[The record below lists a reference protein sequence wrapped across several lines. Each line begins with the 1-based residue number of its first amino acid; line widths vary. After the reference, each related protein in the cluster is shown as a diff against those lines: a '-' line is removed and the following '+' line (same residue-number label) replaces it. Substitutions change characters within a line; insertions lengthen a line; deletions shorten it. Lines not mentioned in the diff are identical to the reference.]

1 MPTIPPLSIPAPQ
14 AAGSAIRLVHA
25 ALLLQGGI
33 AMAREFW
40 SGHPLETRDEPLVGA
55 SLHAHV
61 WKEDSRYP
69 LEWVLRVLGSLESF
83 CLRYGLDYLE
93 FLEQR
98 VLGLNGGSL
107 LSPRASLRFAGR
119 FLGSLLHSPDI
130 RLTTLRLL
138 DEASKSAP
146 AGGLV
151 AKLLRHE
158 RSGDRLTAWIRLD
171 AASSTPGLAESD
183 ICFWVAT
190 ALAQAPRRW
199 GAERFEEVET
209 LADMRSIEGVISA
222 TQQVGAP
229 TSSSRGWRHRG
240 KQLSSSVPLRDWLV
254 EEGLAA
260 DLPDAPDG
268 LVVQRIEEDW
278 ICPQRG
284 RLVLRRGSVLGA
296 PWGLFRIRWSL
307 DDTSPIVDALS
318 RLFLEATDDEE
329 SHPSW
334 SVAHGLHADLLE
346 SDRHR
351 LRFVYHTT
359 DETISCNGSHLLRGV
374 PAKILQ
380 KVLLAHTVTGRT
392 IFEHREFR
400 RDPDLNLDPANP
412 NLESRLR
419 LLAQRL
425 EERLP
430 ALRLAK
436 AGRGRFQMESS
447 IQIEYTEENGGT

>member
-1 MPTIPPLSIPAPQ
+1 
-14 AAGSAIRLVHA
+14 
-25 ALLLQGGI
+25 
-33 AMAREFW
+33 MAREFW
-40 SGHPLETRDEPLVGA
+40 SGHPLESLEEPLVGA
-55 SLHAHV
+55 SLHGHV

-93 FLEQR
+93 FLEKR

-119 FLGSLLHSPDI
+119 FLGSLLQSPDI

-151 AKLLRHE
+151 ARLLRHE
-158 RSGDRLTAWIRLD
+158 RDGDRLTAWIRLD
-171 AASSTPGLAESD
+171 VARETPGVAESD

-190 ALAQAPRRW
+190 ALSHAPLRW
-199 GAERFEEVET
+199 GAERFEDVET
-209 LADMRSIEGVISA
+209 LADMRSIEGVVSL

-229 TSSSRGWRHRG
+229 TPSTRGWRHRG
-240 KQLSSSVPLRDWLV
+240 RQLSSSVPLGEWLAQQ
-254 EEGLAA
+254 GLTML
-260 DLPDAPDG
+260 LPDAPEG
-268 LVVQRIEEDW
+268 VVVQRIEEDW
-278 ICPQRG
+278 VCPQRG

-296 PWGLFRIRWSL
+296 PFGLFRIRWSL

-318 RLFLEATDDEE
+318 RLFFEATDAEADNPQWE
-329 SHPSW
+329 
-334 SVAHGLHADLLE
+334 VAHKLHGDLLE

-359 DETISCNGSHLLRGV
+359 DETVSCNGSHLLRGV

-419 LLAQRL
+419 LLSQRL

-447 IQIEYTEENGGT
+447 IQIEYTEESGGA

>member
-1 MPTIPPLSIPAPQ
+1 
-14 AAGSAIRLVHA
+14 
-25 ALLLQGGI
+25 
-33 AMAREFW
+33 MAREFW
-40 SGHPLETRDEPLVGA
+40 SGHPLELGEESLVGT
-55 SLHAHV
+55 SLHGHV

-98 VLGLNGGSL
+98 VLGLNDGSL

-119 FLGSLLHSPDI
+119 FLGSLLQSPDI

-146 AGGLV
+146 PGGLV
-151 AKLLRHE
+151 ARLLRHE
-158 RSGDRLTAWIRLD
+158 RDGDRLTAWIRLD
-171 AASSTPGLAESD
+171 VAPETPGLAESD

-199 GAERFEEVET
+199 GSERFEEIET
-209 LADMRSIEGVISA
+209 LADMRSIEGVVSV

-229 TSSSRGWRHRG
+229 TSSSKGWRHRG
-240 KQLSSSVPLRDWLV
+240 KQLSTSVPLREWLA
-254 EEGLAA
+254 EEGLTA
-260 DLPDAPDG
+260 DFPDIPDG
-268 LVVQRIEEDW
+268 VVVQRIEEDW
-278 ICPQRG
+278 VCPHRG
-284 RLVLRRGSVLGA
+284 RQVLRRGSVLGA

-307 DDTSPIVDALS
+307 DDSSPIVDALS
-318 RLFLEATDDEE
+318 RLFLEATDDESE
-329 SHPSW
+329 HSRW
-334 SVAHGLHADLLE
+334 ATAHRLQADLLE

-359 DETISCNGSHLLRGV
+359 DETVSCNGSHLLRGV

-400 RDPDLNLDPANP
+400 RDPDLNLDPTNP

-419 LLAQRL
+419 LLSQRL

-430 ALRLAK
+430 ALRLTK

-447 IQIEYTEENGGT
+447 IQIEYTEEMARA

>member
-1 MPTIPPLSIPAPQ
+1 MPTIPFASIPAPQ

-33 AMAREFW
+33 PMAREFW
-40 SGHPLETRDEPLVGA
+40 SGHPLESLDEPLVGT
-55 SLHAHV
+55 SLHGHV

-119 FLGSLLHSPDI
+119 FLGALLQSPDI

-146 AGGLV
+146 PGGLA

-158 RSGDRLTAWIRLD
+158 RDGDRLTAWIRLD
-171 AASSTPGLAESD
+171 AAPDTPGLAESD

-199 GAERFEEVET
+199 GSERFEEVQT
-209 LADMRSIEGVISA
+209 LADMRSIEGVVSI

-229 TSSSRGWRHRG
+229 TSSSKGWRHRG
-240 KQLSSSVPLRDWLV
+240 KQLSTSVPLREWLL

-260 DLPDAPDG
+260 DFPNAPEG
-268 LVVQRIEEDW
+268 VVVQRIEEDW
-278 ICPQRG
+278 VCPQRG
-284 RLVLRRGSVLGA
+284 RQVLHRGSVLGA

-318 RLFLEATDDEE
+318 RLFHEATDDE
-329 SHPSW
+329 SDNPQW
-334 SVAHGLHADLLE
+334 ALAHRLHSDLLE

-359 DETISCNGSHLLRGV
+359 DETVSCNGSHLLRGV

-447 IQIEYTEENGGT
+447 IQIEYTEEVGGT